1 MWEVFAA
8 LLGVPAVPLSVDIE
22 PNDFSYPIS
31 GDQPCGENLQLSE
44 EGRAARSA
52 LRDLREEARR
62 IERRAD
68 DGDSSEGG
76 WPAARGVWEGV
87 RDGGLDILRNRSRDL
102 EIAAMTI
109 EALARTDGFI
119 GLAAGFAMARVMV
132 ESTWGDLFPI
142 PDPEDGPADEQAV
155 VEERTLPLQR
165 LVGIDSEGLLIPAIL
180 HIPFTKSRSDEEYAL
195 CHWRSSRDLVREE
208 SEEKLKLAIERG
220 AVSPA
225 QFEQAV
231 ASTPVPHLREVFL
244 ELGYAAEQW
253 ELLSNAVSSASDG
266 AAVLPA
272 GPIRDLFEECDAAIR
287 TFAPGAVPQTK
298 EEPVDSDVGAAA
310 EGNPTEAGDG
320 EVGEGRRGAP
330 ANRSEAFDQLESIA
344 GFFERRDPHSL
355 VGAQIRNVVRLG
367 RLPREA
373 YYRELLRDEAA
384 LAMLFRAAGMD
395 GEGASVDGGESDG

>member
-1 MWEVFAA
+1 M
-8 LLGVPAVPLSVDIE
+8 PLSADIE

-44 EGRAARSA
+44 EGRATRSA

-76 WPAARGVWEGV
+76 WQAARGVWEGV

-119 GLAAGFAMARVMV
+119 GLAAGFAMTRVMV
-132 ESTWGDLFPI
+132 ESAWGDLFPI

-165 LVGIDSEGLLIPAIL
+165 LVGIDSEGLLIPAIV

-195 CHWRSSRDLVREE
+195 CHWRSSRDLVHEE
-208 SEEKLKLAIERG
+208 SEEKLKLAVERG

-225 QFEQAV
+225 QFDQAV
-231 ASTPVPHLREVFL
+231 ASTPIPHLREIVL
-244 ELGYAAEQW
+244 EIGHAGEEW

-287 TFAPGAVPQTK
+287 TFAPGAVPQT
-298 EEPVDSDVGAAA
+298 EEAPVASDVGAAA
-310 EGNPTEAGDG
+310 DGNPTEEGEG
-320 EVGEGRRGAP
+320 EVGGGQRGAP
-330 ANRSEAFDQLESIA
+330 ASRAEAFDRLASIA

-355 VGAQIRNVVRLG
+355 VGAQIRNIVRLG

-384 LAMLFRAAGMD
+384 LALLFRAAGMD
-395 GEGASVDGGESDG
+395 DEGASVGGSESEG

>member
-1 MWEVFAA
+1 M
-8 LLGVPAVPLSVDIE
+8 PLSADID
-22 PNDFSYPIS
+22 PDAFSYPIS
-31 GDQPCGENLQLSE
+31 GDFPGGENLQISE

-76 WPAARGVWEGV
+76 WAAARSVWVEV
-87 RDGGLDILRNRSRDL
+87 RDGGLEILRNRSRDL
-102 EIAAMTI
+102 DIAAMTI
-109 EALARTDGFI
+109 EALARTDGFV
-119 GLAAGFAMARVMV
+119 GLAAGFAMTRVMV
-132 ESTWGDLFPI
+132 ESSWSDLFPI
-142 PDPEDGPADEQAV
+142 PDPEDGPADDDAV

-180 HIPFTKSRSDEEYAL
+180 HIPLTQSRSDEQYAI
-195 CHWRSSRDLVREE
+195 CHWRSSRDLVNEQ
-208 SEEKLKLAIERG
+208 SEEKLKLAVERG

-231 ASTPVPHLREVFL
+231 ATTPLPHLKEVYL

-253 ELLSNAVSSASDG
+253 ELLSSAVSTASGG

-287 TFAPGAVPQTK
+287 TFAPAAIPAPEQTAT
-298 EEPVDSDVGAAA
+298 DSGDAA
-310 EGNPTEAGDG
+310 TDEAGADG
-320 EVGEGRRGAP
+320 EGGGGRPGAP
-330 ANRSEAFDQLESIA
+330 TGRAEAFSQLESIA
-344 GFFERRDPHSL
+344 DFFERHDPHSL
-355 VGAQIRNVVRLG
+355 IGAQIRSVVRLG

-373 YYRELLRDEAA
+373 YYRELLRDESA
-384 LAMLFRAAGMD
+384 LALLFRAAGMD
-395 GEGASVDGGESDG
+395 GDSGGGSGG

>member
-1 MWEVFAA
+1 M
-8 LLGVPAVPLSVDIE
+8 PLSVDID
-22 PNDFSYPIS
+22 PDIFSYPIS
-31 GDQPCGENLQLSE
+31 GDFPAGENLQISE

-76 WPAARGVWEGV
+76 WAAARSVWVEV
-87 RDGGLDILRNRSRDL
+87 RDGGLEILRNRSRDL
-102 EIAAMTI
+102 DIAAMTI

-119 GLAAGFAMARVMV
+119 GLAAGFAMTRVMV
-132 ESTWGDLFPI
+132 ESSWSDLFPI
-142 PDPEDGPADEQAV
+142 PDPEDGPADDEAV

-165 LVGIDSEGLLIPAIL
+165 LVGMDSEGLLVPAIL
-180 HIPFTKSRSDEEYAL
+180 HIPLTQSRSDEQYAI
-195 CHWRSSRDLVREE
+195 CHWRSSRDLVNEQ
-208 SEEKLKLAIERG
+208 SEEKLKLAVERG

-231 ASTPVPHLREVFL
+231 ATTPLPHLKEVYL

-253 ELLSNAVSSASDG
+253 ELLSTSVSTASGG

-287 TFAPGAVPQTK
+287 TFAPAAIPAPEQTAS
-298 EEPVDSDVGAAA
+298 DS
-310 EGNPTEAGDG
+310 GNATTEEAGADG
-320 EVGEGRRGAP
+320 EGGGGRAGAP
-330 ANRSEAFDQLESIA
+330 TGRAEALSQLESIA
-344 GFFERRDPHSL
+344 DYFERHDPHSL
-355 VGAQIRNVVRLG
+355 IGAQIRNVVRLG

-373 YYRELLRDEAA
+373 YYRELLRDESA
-384 LAMLFRAAGMD
+384 LALLFRAAGMD
-395 GEGASVDGGESDG
+395 GDSGGASGG

>member
-1 MWEVFAA
+1 M
-8 LLGVPAVPLSVDIE
+8 PLSVDLE

-31 GDQPCGENLQLSE
+31 GDKPCGENLQLSE
-44 EGRAARSA
+44 DGRAARSA
-52 LRDLREEARR
+52 LRDHREEARR

-76 WPAARGVWEGV
+76 WPAARGVWEKV
-87 RDGGLDILRNRSRDL
+87 RDGGLDILRNRTRDL

-109 EALARTDGFI
+109 EALARTDGFM
-119 GLAAGFAMARVMV
+119 GLAAGFGMTRCMV

-208 SEEKLKLAIERG
+208 SEEKLKLAVERG

-231 ASTPVPHLREVFL
+231 GSTPVPHLREVFL
-244 ELGYAAEQW
+244 ELGVAAEQW
-253 ELLSNAVSSASDG
+253 ELLSNAVSSASGG

-272 GPIRDLFEECDAAIR
+272 GPIRELFEECDAAIR

-298 EEPVDSDVGAAA
+298 EEPVDSDVDAAA
-310 EGNPTEAGDG
+310 GGNPTEAGEG
-320 EVGEGRRGAP
+320 EAGGGRRGAP
-330 ANRSEAFDQLESIA
+330 ANRDEALDQLESIA
-344 GFFERRDPHSL
+344 VFFERRDPHSL

>member
-1 MWEVFAA
+1 M
-8 LLGVPAVPLSVDIE
+8 PLSAEIDPDI
-22 PNDFSYPIS
+22 FSDPIS
-31 GDQPCGENLQLSE
+31 GDFPAGENLQLSE

-76 WPAARGVWEGV
+76 WAAARSVWVEV

-102 EIAAMTI
+102 DIAAMTI
-109 EALARTDGFI
+109 EALARTDGFV
-119 GLAAGFAMARVMV
+119 GLAAGFAMTRVMV
-132 ESTWGDLFPI
+132 ESSWSDLFPI
-142 PDPEDGPADEQAV
+142 PDPEDGPASDEAV

-180 HIPFTKSRSDEEYAL
+180 HIPLTQSRSDEQYAI
-195 CHWRSSRDLVREE
+195 CHWRSSRDLVNEQ
-208 SEEKLKLAIERG
+208 SEEKLKLAVERG

-231 ASTPVPHLREVFL
+231 ATTPLPHLKQGYL
-244 ELGYAAEQW
+244 ELCQAAEQW
-253 ELLSNAVSSASDG
+253 ELLSSAVSTASG
-266 AAVLPA
+266 GGAVLPA

-287 TFAPGAVPQTK
+287 TFAPAAIPEPEQTAT
-298 EEPVDSDVGAAA
+298 DSAAA
-310 EGNPTEAGDG
+310 DEAGADG
-320 EVGEGRRGAP
+320 EGGGGRPGAP
-330 ANRSEAFDQLESIA
+330 TGRAEAFSQLESIA
-344 GFFERRDPHSL
+344 DFFERHDPHSL
-355 VGAQIRNVVRLG
+355 IGAQIRSVVRLG

-384 LAMLFRAAGMD
+384 LSLLFRAAGMD
-395 GEGASVDGGESDG
+395 DNGAG